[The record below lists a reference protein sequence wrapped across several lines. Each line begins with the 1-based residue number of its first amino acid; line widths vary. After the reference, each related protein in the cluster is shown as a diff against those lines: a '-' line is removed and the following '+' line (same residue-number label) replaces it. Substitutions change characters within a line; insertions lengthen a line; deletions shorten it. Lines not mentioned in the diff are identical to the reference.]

1 MSAGS
6 SLSSSSSSGAASSVQ
21 GGGPRPGVRPDVQ
34 PGIQPD
40 AARTVLSVAAAL
52 AVLGVGLLVLM
63 IVAFALP
70 VFAGGGPGGPF
81 SWVWAPGSGRFGILP
96 MLVGSLLLAF
106 SALAAG
112 WPLGLAL
119 CCWLLCPDLGGPA
132 RLRSVVGGVVR
143 LMTAIPTVVYGF
155 AAVFLLTP
163 AVRAGLGG
171 TGMGWLSAGL
181 MLALLILPTVT
192 LVLAAGLTP
201 RLERLLPAGPALG
214 MSRLEILWLV
224 VLPDARGT
232 LASSAVLGFGRAV
245 GDTLLPLMLAGNA
258 PQVPENL
265 TSSLRT
271 LTAHMA
277 LVTSNEVGGAA
288 YNSLFMAGVL
298 LLAINAA
305 VSLAVRRLE
314 RKGPAVPER
323 SADTSGG
330 WA

>member
-1 MSAGS
+1 MSAREPV
-6 SLSSSSSSGAASSVQ
+6 LEPISGRSAAN
-21 GGGPRPGVRPDVQ
+21 GGPRSGGR
-34 PGIQPD
+34 PD
-40 AARTVLSVAAAL
+40 AARVVLRVAAAL
-52 AVLGVGLLVLM
+52 AVLGVGLLMLM
-63 IVAFALP
+63 ILAFALP
-70 VFAGGGPGGPF
+70 VFADGGPGGPF
-81 SWVWAPGSGRFGILP
+81 SWTWAPGNGRFGILP

-119 CCWLLCPDLGGPA
+119 CCWLLCPDLGGPSW
-132 RLRSVVGGVVR
+132 LRALVGGLVR

-155 AAVFLLTP
+155 AALFLLTP

-192 LVLAAGLTP
+192 LVLTAGLAP
-201 RLERLLPAGPALG
+201 RLERLLPGGPALG
-214 MSRLEILWLV
+214 MSRPELLWLV
-224 VLPDARGT
+224 VMPDARGT

-258 PQVPENL
+258 PQVPESL
-265 TSSLRT
+265 TASLRA

-298 LLAINAA
+298 LLAVNAA
-305 VSLAVRRLE
+305 VSLTVRRLE
-314 RKGPAVPER
+314 RRER
-323 SADTSGG
+323 TAATRGTDAAGG
-330 WA
+330 GA

>member
-1 MSAGS
+1 MSARESVPDAGS
-6 SLSSSSSSGAASSVQ
+6 GRSAVR
-21 GGGPRPGVRPDVQ
+21 GGPRVSV
-34 PGIQPD
+34 QPD
-40 AARTVLSVAAAL
+40 AARALLRVAAAL
-52 AVLGVGLLVLM
+52 AVLGACLLVLM
-63 IVAFALP
+63 IFAFALP
-70 VFAGGGPGGPF
+70 VFADGGPGGPF
-81 SWVWAPGSGRFGILP
+81 SWTWSPGSGRFGILP
-96 MLVGSLLLAF
+96 MLAGSLLLAF
-106 SALAAG
+106 SALAVG

-119 CCWLLCPDLGGPA
+119 CCWLLCPDLGGPPW
-132 RLRSVVGGVVR
+132 LRALTGGLVR

-155 AAVFLLTP
+155 AALFLLTP

-192 LVLAAGLTP
+192 LVLSAGLAP
-201 RLERLLPAGPALG
+201 RLERLLPGGPALG
-214 MSRLEILWLV
+214 MSRLELLWLV
-224 VLPDARGT
+224 VMPDARGT

-258 PQVPENL
+258 PQVPESL
-265 TSSLRT
+265 TAGLRT

-298 LLAINAA
+298 LLSINAA

-314 RKGPAVPER
+314 HGGR
-323 SADTSGG
+323 SAAARETSGTG
-330 WA
+330 GKA